1 MLDRS
6 NDIFGVASTLGRI
19 CQACR
24 WTPCTASTLMVRR
37 SLSYLGSRSTTTPQ
51 SASHAPNYLFL
62 SISPSLQTTIVAVDS
77 DRHQASDQETAS
89 EMHRHRQPSTSRDR
103 DPWTSLYSNITA
115 RLCNLN
121 LRLSLY
127 TLSRVPATV
136 DITWLRKRHLGS
148 AETRMIVNATKPFT

>member
-1 MLDRS
+1 VHSINLDGQTIAFVPWEPKHQDTTIGFSR
-6 NDIFGVASTLGRI
+6 A
-19 CQACR
+19 
-24 WTPCTASTLMVRR
+24 
-37 SLSYLGSRSTTTPQ
+37 YLP
-51 SASHAPNYLFL
+51 FL